1 MKLYI
6 LYFILFSNL
15 AMGQLI
21 SSGQLDNERPMN
33 GINADSPGNFEL
45 ISRTSNTVI
54 DPGEEIEIDIL
65 ITGYGQIKGGKLAFF
80 PSGQILDVKKSK
92 VRYDLGKNGDKIIW
106 GVKESYLSS
115 QNAIIGFG
123 GMQYENWQESTM
135 FFDAASGK
143 TPAIST
149 ESIFSD
155 YKPPFQFN
163 LKTMDNINPGNYNLN
178 FTFTYHNGIE
188 WKASNL
194 SIPFTIRNILQRNE
208 SLISWIAFF
217 GVVVS
222 IIAAVY
228 SILDYYKSSSCT

>member
-1 MKLYI
+1 
-6 LYFILFSNL
+6 
-15 AMGQLI
+15 MGQLI
-21 SSGQLDNERPMN
+21 TSGQPNNDKPMT
-33 GINADSPGNFEL
+33 GLNADSPGNFEL

-54 DPGEEIEIDIL
+54 DPGDEIEIDIF

-80 PSGQILDVKKSK
+80 PSGKILDVTKSK
-92 VRYDLGKNGDKIIW
+92 VHSDLGKNGDEIIW
-106 GVKESYLSS
+106 GVKENYLNS
-115 QNAIIGFG
+115 QNTVIGLG

-143 TPAIST
+143 TPVIST
-149 ESIFSD
+149 ESILSN

-163 LKTMDNINPGNYNLN
+163 LKTLDNINPGNYNLN
-178 FTFTYHNGIE
+178 FTFTYHNSVE
-188 WKASNL
+188 WKSSNL
-194 SIPFTIRNILQRNE
+194 SVAFTVRNILQRNE

-222 IIAAVY
+222 IIAAVF